1 MSAINKMRRSFA
13 PVALAVAVACALGAC
28 KKDDAAA
35 DAEGSRVLIDAKDG
49 KLDIRRM
56 AEGEVAPPADAG
68 ASRALTDLLPM
79 TVIATEQGIAREDF
93 ADAKRLAALIEKA
106 DAKHPAL
113 SRLKA
118 AIASS
123 ETAAAAR
130 VESQKLTAEEEAK
143 RQEELAKKREE
154 DERRAKA
161 LEAEQKAKAA
171 EAQKAE
177 AAREKKDADAR
188 RKAERQRE
196 AAAEAERQ
204 RAAAAAA
211 EQQRQQAAAQ
221 QPAAQPARA
230 ASSELRP
237 ISNPGPR
244 YPQAA
249 QRAGAGGSVQ
259 VEFTVNTDGSVGGVR
274 AVSSDGPRQ
283 FQREFEREALAR
295 SASSSNRAGA
305 KTKSPARAGLFV
317 ACRHALAGTR
327 PKSPAFPAGSAT
339 PPPSTAR
346 PQGRARSPGRPP
358 TAAGPATRRG

>member
-35 DAEGSRVLIDAKDG
+35 DAGAAAAQQAPAPTPESVVSATVTAMSPEQLRDEASK
-49 KLDIRRM
+49 
-56 AEGEVAPPADAG
+56 AYGENRLYAPAGNNAMEYYLALRDKQPADAG
-68 ASRALTDLLPM
+68 ASSALTDLLPM

-154 DERRAKA
+154 DQRK
-161 LEAEQKAKAA
+161 LQEQQKQQAA
-171 EAQKAE
+171 AQAP
-177 AAREKKDADAR
+177 AAATPA
-188 RKAERQRE
+188 APAA

-230 ASSELRP
+230 ASSELRA

-283 FQREFEREALAR
+283 FQREFEREALAAVKR
-295 SASSSNRAGA
+295 WRFQPVSE
-305 KTKSPARAGLFV
+305 
-317 ACRHALAGTR
+317 
-327 PKSPAFPAGSAT
+327 AT
-339 PPPSTAR
+339 T
-346 PQGRARSPGRPP
+346 
-358 TAAGPATRRG
+358 TRRTIAFQQ

>member
-35 DAEGSRVLIDAKDG
+35 DAGAAAAQQAPAPTPESVVSATVTAMSPEQLRDEASK
-49 KLDIRRM
+49 
-56 AEGEVAPPADAG
+56 AYGENRLYAPAGNNAMEYYLALRDKQPADAG
-68 ASRALTDLLPM
+68 ASSALTDLLPM

-106 DAKHPAL
+106 DGQHPAL

-154 DERRAKA
+154 DQRK
-161 LEAEQKAKAA
+161 LQEQQKQQAAAQAPAAATPAAQTAAAA
-171 EAQKAE
+171 E
-177 AAREKKDADAR
+177 
-188 RKAERQRE
+188 AERQRE

-230 ASSELRP
+230 ASSELRA

-283 FQREFEREALAR
+283 FQREFEREALAAVKR
-295 SASSSNRAGA
+295 WRFQPVSE
-305 KTKSPARAGLFV
+305 
-317 ACRHALAGTR
+317 
-327 PKSPAFPAGSAT
+327 AT
-339 PPPSTAR
+339 T
-346 PQGRARSPGRPP
+346 
-358 TAAGPATRRG
+358 TRRTIAFQQ

>member
-35 DAEGSRVLIDAKDG
+35 DAGAAAAQQAPAPTPESVVSATVTAMSPEQLRDEASK
-49 KLDIRRM
+49 
-56 AEGEVAPPADAG
+56 AYGENRLYAPAGNNAMEYYLALRDKQPADAG
-68 ASRALTDLLPM
+68 ASSALTDLLPM

-154 DERRAKA
+154 DQRK
-161 LEAEQKAKAA
+161 LQEQQKQQAA
-171 EAQKAE
+171 AQAP
-177 AAREKKDADAR
+177 AAATPA
-188 RKAERQRE
+188 AQTA

-204 RAAAAAA
+204 RAAAAEAERERAAAAAA

-230 ASSELRP
+230 ASSELRA

-283 FQREFEREALAR
+283 FQRDFEREALAAVKR
-295 SASSSNRAGA
+295 WRFQPVSE
-305 KTKSPARAGLFV
+305 
-317 ACRHALAGTR
+317 
-327 PKSPAFPAGSAT
+327 AT
-339 PPPSTAR
+339 T
-346 PQGRARSPGRPP
+346 
-358 TAAGPATRRG
+358 TRRTIAFQQ